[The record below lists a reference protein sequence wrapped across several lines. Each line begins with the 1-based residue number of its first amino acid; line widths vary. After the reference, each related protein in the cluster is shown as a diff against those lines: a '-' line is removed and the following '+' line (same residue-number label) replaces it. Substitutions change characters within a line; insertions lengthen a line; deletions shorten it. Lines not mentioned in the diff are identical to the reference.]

1 MWPETSATSPGR
13 HAWLR
18 VDLIVALIALVV
30 LLPSSIALLT
40 ETPARPAPP
49 MLATVIGLC
58 LILHVSTFVAIR
70 RPVLAAG
77 IANAAMLALLL
88 VSAFGAVS
96 ASFLPSAVA
105 YLLVIAQVSAQS
117 SKPLRILALAGGIFG
132 AALIAFTEPQFDDLR
147 LGAFAGLSGAIA
159 AAWAMGLVLRARRD
173 QAEERTKTRVARAI
187 SDERAR
193 INRDLHD
200 VVAHAMTVMIAQA
213 EVARAVREDDPHL
226 SDASLAIVVDTGRA
240 ALRSM
245 RTVVADDA
253 PLEPLPTVDS
263 LGALVESVRTPST
276 LVRLEESGSRGTLR
290 ADAAL
295 ALHHAAREALTNAV
309 RHTAPPVD
317 IDVRLEWSEDAVHLT
332 VRDDGGSGS
341 APSDLGSG
349 IGLIGLSER
358 VRLAG
363 GVLAAEKRIPR
374 GWTLRVELPV
384 ERNPA

>member
-1 MWPETSATSPGR
+1 MWSETSATSPGR

-40 ETPARPAPP
+40 EPATRPDPP
-49 MLATVIGLC
+49 LLATVIGLC
-58 LILHVSTFVAIR
+58 LILHVATFVAIR
-70 RPVLAAG
+70 RPVLAAV
-77 IANAAMLALLL
+77 IANAAMFVLVL
-88 VSAFGAVS
+88 VSTFGAAS
-96 ASFLPSAVA
+96 TSFLPSSVA
-105 YLLVIAQVSAQS
+105 YLLVIAQVAAQS
-117 SKPLRILALAGGIFG
+117 SRTFRILALAAGIFG
-132 AALIAFTEPQFDDLR
+132 AALIAFAEPQFDDLR

-159 AAWAMGLVLRARRD
+159 AAWAMGLVLRVRRD
-173 QAEERTKTRVARAI
+173 QAEERTNTRVAQAI

-213 EVARAVREDDPHL
+213 EVARAVREDDPHR
-226 SDASLAIVVDTGRA
+226 SDAALTIVVDTGRT
-240 ALRSM
+240 ALRGM
-245 RTVVADDA
+245 RSVVADDA

-263 LGALVESVRTPST
+263 LGALVESVRTPS
-276 LVRLEESGSRGTLR
+276 VQARLEESGARGDLR

-295 ALHHAAREALTNAV
+295 ALHHAVREALTNAV

-317 IDVRLEWSEDAVHLT
+317 IEVRLEWQQGAVHAT
-332 VRDDGGSGS
+332 VRDDGGSGTVLT
-341 APSDLGSG
+341 DLGSG
-349 IGLIGLSER
+349 IGLIGIAER

-363 GVLAAEKRIPR
+363 GVLTTERRAPR

-384 ERNPA
+384 ERSPA